1 LLSAVETIYGISSL
15 AQYPSGIYSALKEI
29 LPCDTMCY
37 NEIALPDLLK
47 SWIME
52 PAEALPGRLLKES
65 FLRHYTEHPV
75 FLHYTR
81 SGDLNSYRISDFL
94 SRQQFHNST
103 LYNEYYRKASVEYQ
117 LATCFLLSPKLMVGI
132 TLDRHCTDFS
142 EEDRL
147 FLDLLRPHLVQAYY
161 NVEKLELM
169 KGIIGT
175 GGKELLF
182 VSRTGQVGL
191 ASDDAWRMIS
201 KYFNVKHFR
210 HYLPDVLNSWIVHER
225 ARLDDI
231 DDVPS
236 TLAPLVVSKDNQ
248 KLIISFLWGGRSA
261 GQDIILIEE
270 ESELIT
276 TGLLVGTQLTDREYD
291 ILAFL
296 SQGKTNS
303 EIGQA
308 LSISPL
314 TVKKHLEHIYSK
326 LGVHS
331 RSAAVARFYQ
341 Q

>member
-1 LLSAVETIYGISSL
+1 MLSAVETIHGINSL
-15 AQYPSGIYSALKEI
+15 AQYPSGIYSALKDI
-29 LPCDTMCY
+29 LPCDSICY

-52 PAEALPGRLLKES
+52 PAEALPERLLKES

-94 SRQQFHNST
+94 SRQQFHDLA
-103 LYNEYYRKASVEYQ
+103 LYDEYYRKSSIEYQ
-117 LATCFLLSPKLMVGI
+117 LATCFLLGPKRMVGI

-147 FLDLLRPHLVQAYY
+147 FLDLLRPHLVQVYY

-169 KGIIGT
+169 KGIIET

-182 VSRTGQVGL
+182 VSRTGQVRL

-201 KYFNVKHFR
+201 KYFRVKHLQY
-210 HYLPDVLNSWIVHER
+210 HLPDLLNSWLTHER
-225 ARLDDI
+225 TRLDDI
-231 DDVPS
+231 DDVPLPS
-236 TLAPLVVSKDNQ
+236 APLVVSKENQ
-248 KLIISFLWGGRSA
+248 KLTIRFLWGGKSA
-261 GQDIILIEE
+261 GQDMLLIEE

-276 TGLLVGTQLTDREYD
+276 TGLLVDTQLTDREYE

-296 SQGKTNS
+296 SQGKSNS
-303 EIGQA
+303 EMGQV

-326 LGVHS
+326 LGIHS